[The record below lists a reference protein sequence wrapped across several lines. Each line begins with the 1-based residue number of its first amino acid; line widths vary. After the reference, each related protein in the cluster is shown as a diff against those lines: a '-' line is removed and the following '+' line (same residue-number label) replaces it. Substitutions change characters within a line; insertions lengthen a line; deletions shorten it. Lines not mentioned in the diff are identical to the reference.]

1 MERIFKMEIAAFE
14 TLKTRFRLAN
24 TDDKINIYVESE
36 GLTQAQYKELL
47 RLFPLQDLGKLEAAL
62 G

>member
-1 MERIFKMEIAAFE
+1 MEIAAFE